1 MRQASVISLAIAGTI
16 AASLALYSLSTPS
29 PASLS
34 LFRFQHSATS
44 SDEAEF
50 FNFMSLYNKVYQTRE
65 EFENRKGI
73 FLSNLKAV
81 RSAALG
87 HELGLNEF
95 ADFSQEEFRAR
106 FSSLTGE
113 SAASENAVQKKS
125 RRGLAS
131 DSSHEITLTNE
142 IQYVDWR
149 DKGAV
154 NTAVLA
160 MWQCAS
166 GHLYNTIASME
177 GAHAIQH
184 GVLYELAIQ

>member
-1 MRQASVISLAIAGTI
+1 MRQAFTISLAIAGTI
-16 AASLALYSLSTPS
+16 AASLALYSLNN
-29 PASLS
+29 PATNSLA
-34 LFRFQHSATS
+34 LFRPQASTS
-44 SDEAEF
+44 GEAEF
-50 FNFMSLYNKVYQTRE
+50 FNFMSLYNKVYQTKE
-65 EFENRKGI
+65 EFETRKEI
-73 FLSNLKAV
+73 FLSNLKAI
-81 RSAALG
+81 RAAALG
-87 HELGLNEF
+87 HELGINEF

-106 FSSLTGE
+106 F
-113 SAASENAVQKKS
+113 ASMETSQGAVQKKG

-149 DKGAV
+149 EKGAV
-154 NTAVLA
+154 NKDVLA

-166 GHLYNTIASME
+166 GHLFNTVASME